1 MQTLSLKTSQSA
13 QKNLT
18 DVASKND
25 SNVNNLAA
33 DAEKTPFH
41 MALTKQI
48 QAKKPT
54 SQPSHAT
61 HPAQNKVAQN
71 AQTAA
76 QQAKEKRDLSAEVAE
91 ASAEKVTNP
100 DKVSQVDS
108 VEMLLGLQTSVKLDD
123 TKLASEFKE
132 QKEIRAEDV
141 AINQDRNIATLAGLF
156 IPVSNANVTG
166 EVASNTDEQNTLLS
180 ESSLQSQTTSTG
192 VSSSQKSLDTLL
204 GNALSQSQ
212 RGNSTTPDKDAADN
226 PAGQSSDQARW
237 IDEILETPQT
247 KLVSGDIAANK
258 NMTNALSD
266 AAADKQA
273 VTMTSALPQSQLA
286 QVNGAL
292 AAQQAANTNTISAY
306 PGKAG
311 WDQAISQKV
320 VWMVGAGEQTA
331 SLTLNPPDL
340 GPLKVVIHVHNDQA
354 DTTFI
359 SDNDEVR
366 QALENGLSNLRD
378 KMNESGIQLGQ
389 TNVSTS
395 SQSQQNFQQAAQNRL
410 SSQTQNVVNAA
421 EVEAVANTRAPVRVT
436 NGLVDTFA

>member
-13 QKNLT
+13 QKNLN
-18 DVASKND
+18 DVAGKNE

-33 DAEKTPFH
+33 DAERTPFH

-48 QAKKPT
+48 QAKKPAQ
-54 SQPSHAT
+54 QPGHAT
-61 HPAQNKVAQN
+61 HSTQNNAAQNVQA
-71 AQTAA
+71 AA
-76 QQAKEKRDLSAEVAE
+76 QQAKSKREAAANAIE
-91 ASAEKVTNP
+91 ASAEQVTNSG
-100 DKVSQVDS
+100 KVSQVDS
-108 VEMLLGLQTSVKLDD
+108 VEVLLGLQAAVKLDD
-123 TKLASEFKE
+123 AKSVSDFKE
-132 QKEIRAEDV
+132 QKETRAEDI
-141 AINQDRNIATLAGLF
+141 AINQDSNIATLAGLL
-156 IPVSNANVTG
+156 IPVPNAKVIS
-166 EVASNTDEQNTLLS
+166 EVVPTSDEQATLLS
-180 ESSLQSQTTSTG
+180 DSSLPSQSNPAGTG
-192 VSSSQKSLDTLL
+192 SSQKSLDTLL
-204 GNALSQSQ
+204 GNALSQSKS
-212 RGNSTTPDKDAADN
+212 GNSAAPDKNAADN

-237 IDEILETPQT
+237 IDDILESPQT
-247 KLVSGDIAANK
+247 KVVPADLAANK
-258 NMTNALSD
+258 AMTNALSD
-266 AAADKQA
+266 VADKQA
-273 VTMTSALPQSQLA
+273 VTMTSALPQPQLA

-292 AAQQAANTNTISAY
+292 AAQQAASTNTISAY

-395 SQSQQNFQQAAQNRL
+395 SQSQQNFQQAAQNRSL
-410 SSQTQNVVNAA
+410 SQTQNQMTGS
-421 EVEAVANTRAPVRVT
+421 EVEAVANTRATVRVA

>member
-1 MQTLSLKTSQSA
+1 MQTLSLKTSQAA

-18 DVASKND
+18 DVAGKNE
-25 SNVNNLAA
+25 SNVNNQAS
-33 DAEKTPFH
+33 DTEKTPFH

-48 QAKKPT
+48 QAKKPV

-61 HPAQNKVAQN
+61 HPTQNKVAQN
-71 AQTAA
+71 IQAAA
-76 QQAKEKRDLSAEVAE
+76 QQAKDKREVTSNAIE
-91 ASAEKVTNP
+91 ASAEQVTNSG
-100 DKVSQVDS
+100 KVSQVDS
-108 VEMLLGLQTSVKLDD
+108 VEVLLGLQAAVKLDD
-123 TKLASEFKE
+123 AKPALESKE

-141 AINQDRNIATLAGLF
+141 VINQDSNIATLAGLL
-156 IPVSNANVTG
+156 IPVPSVKVTG
-166 EVASNTDEQNTLLS
+166 EAVSSSNEQTNLLS
-180 ESSLQSQTTSTG
+180 DSDLPSQTATAGTD
-192 VSSSQKSLDTLL
+192 SSQKSLDTLL
-204 GNALSQSQ
+204 GNALSQSKS
-212 RGNSTTPDKDAADN
+212 GNSATPDKNAADSST
-226 PAGQSSDQARW
+226 GQPSDQARW
-237 IDEILETPQT
+237 IDNILETPQT
-247 KLVSGDIAANK
+247 KVVSGEVTANKTTPNLLNDIA
-258 NMTNALSD
+258 
-266 AAADKQA
+266 DKA
-273 VTMTSALPQSQLA
+273 IATVTPTLPQPQLA
-286 QVNGAL
+286 QVNSSL
-292 AAQQAANTNTISAY
+292 AAQQVASTNTISAY

-395 SQSQQNFQQAAQNRL
+395 SQSQQNFQQAAQNRSL
-410 SSQTQNVVNAA
+410 GQAQNSLTGSQV
-421 EVEAVANTRAPVRVT
+421 EVAANTHAAVRVT